1 MADNAGRDKMINP
14 LSQPLKG
21 EKGTILVLVLWVI
34 ALLTM
39 IAGYFSV
46 EARLRGNLGYG
57 SWNLLKSRLEIESL
71 LNLASFYLAP
81 IEQDKDAQDP
91 EHFLFADGSRYRV
104 RMNGRDLEFTIED
117 ERGKVDL
124 NKVSEEELDNIL
136 TALLG
141 NREGN
146 QASHISDA
154 IMDWR
159 DNDDDKRSG
168 GAESD
173 FYESLNPPY
182 KPANAKFLLL
192 EQLLLVRGVG
202 PRLFWGPIEWKKKY
216 TKGKKGDIPLW
227 KGGIQDLFTV
237 YNQAGTVLRAA
248 APEPLLDILDEKDL
262 SEKGGKGT
270 LRLRACLYQGCYQ
283 IFWEAEKQQNRYYK
297 LIHWQQIPRFD

>member
-1 MADNAGRDKMINP
+1 MTNL

-57 SWNLLKSRLEIESL
+57 SWNLLKSRLEVESL
-71 LNLASFYLAP
+71 LNLASLYLAP
-81 IEQDKDAQDP
+81 IDQDKDVRDP
-91 EHFLFADGSRYRV
+91 DHFLFADGSRYMV
-104 RMNGRDLEFTIED
+104 RMGGRDLEFTLQD
-117 ERGKVDL
+117 ERGKIDL
-124 NKVSEEELDNIL
+124 NKVSEDVLEKVLSS
-136 TALLG
+136 LLANQAG
-141 NREGN
+141 S

-154 IMDWR
+154 VMDWR
-159 DNDDDKRSG
+159 DNDDDKRSS
-168 GAESD
+168 GAED
-173 FYESLNPPY
+173 AFYQSLSPPY
-182 KPANAKFLLL
+182 KPSNSRFLLL
-192 EQLLLVRGVG
+192 EQLLLVRGVT
-202 PRLFWGPIEWKKKY
+202 PRIFWGPLKWREKDK
-216 TKGKKGDIPLW
+216 KGKKGETPSW

-262 SEKGGKGT
+262 SDKGGKGT
-270 LRLRACLYQGCYQ
+270 LRLRTCLYQGCYQ
-283 IFWEAEKQQNRYYK
+283 VFWNAEKQQKRYYK